1 MSKRLENIE
10 KNICEIIKRLD
21 CIENN
26 KNNYTKDTD
35 TKNTDT
41 KDTDTKNTDT
51 KDKDTKNTKDNV
63 IIFTDG
69 SCKGIGKKKCGY
81 GVHFPDK
88 LVTDIS
94 KPFTKKLE
102 PYTNQRAELY
112 AIYAGIKK
120 VVNKYKFKILTIK
133 TDSMYSIDC
142 FTKWIKNWK
151 KNGWKTK
158 NNSDV
163 KNKDILIKID
173 KYITKYGNCIKFE
186 HVSAHSGIIGNEIA
200 DMLANKG
207 ADMS

>member
-1 MSKRLENIE
+1 MMKLNISMSKRLENIE
-10 KNICEIIKRLD
+10 KNICEIIKRLES
-21 CIENN
+21 IEKNKDTDNKDNKDKDKDKN
-26 KNNYTKDTD
+26 KNN
-35 TKNTDT
+35 
-41 KDTDTKNTDT
+41 
-51 KDKDTKNTKDNV
+51 KDNV
-63 IIFTDG
+63 VIFTDG

-81 GVHFPDK
+81 GVHFQDR
-88 LVTDIS
+88 LVSDIS

-120 VVNKYKFKILTIK
+120 VINRYKFKILTIK

-186 HVSAHSGIIGNEIA
+186 HVKAHSGITGNEIA